1 MDKIKVLLTQDI
13 KSLGKTGD
21 IVEVSQGYARNFL
34 FLKKMAKE
42 ATKPIIDEYEARKIA
57 NKKKEDKLLTDAK
70 ELAQK
75 LSSTKIVIH
84 TRVGENNKFYGAITS
99 KDISNKLKELGF
111 DFDSKQITFEGAKT
125 PGEYEA
131 KVRVYPG
138 VFSIIKFLVE
148 GVSDS

>member
-1 MDKIKVLLTQDI
+1 MDKVKVLLTQDI
-13 KSLGKTGD
+13 KSLGKAGD

-42 ATKPIIDEYEARKIA
+42 ATKSIIEEYETRKVA
-57 NKKKEDKLLTDAK
+57 NKKKEDKRLADAK
-70 ELAQK
+70 DLAQK
-75 LSSTKIVIH
+75 LSSTNIVIKA
-84 TRVGENNKFYGAITS
+84 RVGENNKFYGAITS

-111 DFDSKQITFEGAKT
+111 DFDSKQITFEGAKM

-138 VFSIIKFLVE
+138 VFSVMKFLIE
-148 GVSDS
+148 GASDS